1 MKCSDA
7 KRCVLLLLM
16 VIVALFIGFISH
28 TVAQEDTGT
37 VTGRVVDLDGN
48 PVVELPIFI
57 APLDVGGDGDM
68 WTVFLPN
75 EYAQLRRA
83 HTDLEGRFS
92 VTDVPSGPVYIGAL
106 PDDIDGRLPKDF
118 EKLVDEF
125 ISIDWTE
132 TTQNDIE
139 AFVSSNFGMDQA
151 DFEPDVEILF
161 IRVQG
166 LTLYARNDY
175 DQIAFG
181 VKSGAHI
188 QDVEVTVQPRMRVR
202 GRVLFKDGTPL
213 ANTRV
218 GLYARSRT
226 VDGSGSSGSGGDLWT
241 DTEGYFVL
249 YIDEKDDA
257 AFYTFSVEYQDLTVE
272 AEPIRLDPGDR
283 FDGLTLTFD
292 SEPIPPK
299 QPPQKIETD
308 ELEPLSPA
316 WEVPS
321 VPAASHDVWV
331 VNPEN
336 GHAYKRIHCET
347 RDDAIVQATE
357 EKAHLVAINDA
368 AEQAWLEAVFGR
380 KFYWIGLSRVSSTD
394 PLPKRVK
401 KWWQWD
407 NGDPITYANWLPSEF
422 FSESLDAD
430 ERDYVVMT
438 LPAGKWYAVSPDSVI
453 WDMTEM
459 AILEK
464 ADVLDNPSAAER
476 Q

>member
-1 MKCSDA
+1 MKCSES
-7 KRCVLLLLM
+7 KRHVLLFLM

-28 TVAQEDTGT
+28 AVAQKDTGS
-37 VTGRVVDLDGN
+37 VTGRVVDLSGN

-57 APLDVGGDGDM
+57 APLYVDGTGYM
-68 WTVFLPN
+68 RTVILPY
-75 EYAQLRRA
+75 EHAQLRRA
-83 HTDLEGRFS
+83 RTDREGRFS

-106 PDDIDGRLPKDF
+106 PDDIDKRLPEDF
-118 EKLVDEF
+118 ERVVDEF
-125 ISIDWTE
+125 TSGRDWGK
-132 TTQNDIE
+132 TTADEIE
-139 AFVSSNFGMDQA
+139 AFDSSNFGMTSE

-166 LTLYARNDY
+166 LTLYPRTDFVE
-175 DQIAFG
+175 IAFG
-181 VKSGAHI
+181 LKSGALMK
-188 QDVEVTVQPRMRVR
+188 DMEVTVQPRMRVR

-218 GLYARSRT
+218 GLYTHART
-226 VDGSGSSGSGGDLWT
+226 VSGGSIGSGGNLWT
-241 DTEGYFVL
+241 DTDGYFVY

-257 AFYTFSVEYQDLTVE
+257 AFYTFSVEYQDLVVE

-292 SEPIPPK
+292 SEPIPPN
-299 QPPQKIETD
+299 QLPQKIETD

-321 VPAASHDVWV
+321 VPTASHDVWV

-336 GHAYKRIHCET
+336 GHAYKRVHCET
-347 RDDAIVQATE
+347 RDDAIAQATE

-368 AEQAWLEAVFGR
+368 AEQAWLEAVFGH
-380 KFYWIGLSRVSSTD
+380 KFYWIGLSRVPTTGTLS
-394 PLPKRVK
+394 KRAK

-407 NGDPITYANWLPSEF
+407 NGDPITYANWLPNEF
-422 FSESLDAD
+422 FSESLDAS
-430 ERDYVVMT
+430 ERDYAVMT
-438 LPAGKWYAVSPDSVI
+438 LSDGKWYAVNPDSVI

-476 Q
+476 R

>member
-202 GRVLFKDGTPL
+202 GRVLFKDGMPL

-241 DTEGYFVL
+241 DTKGYFVY

-299 QPPQKIETD
+299 RPPQKIETD

-380 KFYWIGLSRVSSTD
+380 KFYWIGLSRVSTAGALS
-394 PLPKRVK
+394 KRTK

-407 NGDPITYANWLPSEF
+407 NGDPITYANWLPNEF
-422 FSESLDAD
+422 FSETLDAS
-430 ERDYVVMT
+430 ERDYAVMT
-438 LPAGKWYAVSPDSVI
+438 LSDGKWYAVSPDSVI